1 MILNGSEYAIILI
14 QFIYMYINIYIYY
27 IYIYVCIY
35 NMMHTCFP
43 KTIATS
49 QWSHQR

>member
-14 QFIYMYINIYIYY
+14 QFIYMYINIYIL
-27 IYIYVCIY
+27 YIYVCIY